1 MKDETPSAT
10 PEKPPISRYVPGL
23 SAKLL
28 LLTILF
34 VMLAEVLVFVPSV
47 SNFRRQWL
55 MERLA
60 AAQIASLA
68 AEAAPGGQLPSM
80 LRDELLER
88 AQVKAIAVKR
98 DDSRMLVIEMD
109 MPAEIDASYDLR
121 DASWL
126 TLIAD
131 ALMVYVTP
139 EDRVIRV
146 VGDPGFHEGETIE
159 VVMGEAPLKAAMIRY
174 GLDILGLSILIS
186 IITAALVYLT
196 LDAILV
202 KPMTKLTWNIVRF
215 SQRPEDPT
223 RIIAPSARRD
233 EIGTAER
240 ELSAMQRELAET
252 LSQKSRLAALGL
264 AVSKISHDLRNMLS
278 SAQLLSDR
286 LIAIK
291 DPTVQRLVPKLIA
304 SLDRAIRLCAQTLNY
319 GQAQETPPRRKRFA
333 LAPLVAEIGD
343 SLGLPRQRIGW
354 AVEVEPMLEV
364 DADRDQ
370 LYRVLSNL
378 TRNAVQA
385 LESEGEIEGE
395 IIVAGRREGA
405 VTVDRSGGHRPR
417 GHGEGPRP
425 SVRGVSGKRPQRW
438 NRAWTRHR
446 ARARAGPWRADRAD
460 RQRRRRHLPRHHP
473 RCGGGVEAGA
483 AAQRLNGG
491 SLGPRP
497 RQPCLCAGDG
507 LGRACLVPAS
517 LPRFFCAHAL
527 GLRLAFTSRLAFG
540 RSEAPV
546 AQLDR
551 APDYKSGGRSS
562 NPSGAPSPCS
572 MGASVRQ
579 RRRPIAEKML
589 RPRKGSGYG

>member
-1 MKDETPSAT
+1 VNDEAPNIK
-10 PEKPPISRYVPGL
+10 PEKQPMFRFVPGL

-68 AEAAPGGQLPSM
+68 AEAAPSGQLPPM

-98 DDSRMLVIEMD
+98 AASRSLIIEMD
-109 MPAEIDASYDLR
+109 MPDEIDASYDLR
-121 DASWL
+121 DASWMK
-126 TLIAD
+126 LIAD
-131 ALMVYVTP
+131 ALMVYVMP
-139 EDRVIRV
+139 DDRVIRV
-146 VGDPGFHEGETIE
+146 IGDPGFHQGESIE

-196 LDAILV
+196 LDALLV

-215 SQRPEDPT
+215 SERPEDPT
-223 RIIAPSARRD
+223 RVIEPSDRRD

-240 ELSAMQRELAET
+240 ELSAMQRELADT
-252 LSQKSRLAALGL
+252 LSQKTRLAALGL

-286 LIAIK
+286 LITVK

-319 GQAQETPPRRKRFA
+319 GQAQETPPRRKRFK
-333 LAPLVAEIGD
+333 LLPLVTEVGD
-343 SLGLPRQRIGW
+343 SLGLPRQRIAW
-354 AVEVEPMLEV
+354 VIEVEPMLEV

-378 TRNAVQA
+378 CRNAVQA
-385 LESEGEIEGE
+385 LESEGETDGE
-395 IIVAGRREGA
+395 IGVAGRREGA
-405 VTVDRSGGHRPR
+405 VTVIEVADT
-417 GHGEGPRP
+417 GPGVPDKARTHLFAAFQG
-425 SVRGVSGKRPQRW
+425 SVRK
-438 NRAWTRHR
+438 
-446 ARARAGPWRADRAD
+446 
-460 RQRRRRHLPRHHP
+460 
-473 RCGGGVEAGA
+473 GGT
-483 AAQRLNGG
+483 
-491 SLGPRP
+491 
-497 RQPCLCAGDG
+497 G
-507 LGRACLVPAS
+507 LGLAIAHELVQ
-517 LPRFFCAHAL
+517 AHGGQIAL
-527 GLRLAFTSRLAFG
+527 IDNEGGATFRVTIPDVVVELKGARRLSA
-540 RSEAPV
+540 
-546 AQLDR
+546 
-551 APDYKSGGRSS
+551 
-562 NPSGAPSPCS
+562 
-572 MGASVRQ
+572 
-579 RRRPIAEKML
+579 
-589 RPRKGSGYG
+589 

>member
-1 MKDETPSAT
+1 MNAKSPETPAKAAPT
-10 PEKPPISRYVPGL
+10 SRYVPGL

-98 DDSRMLVIEMD
+98 ADARLLIIEMD
-109 MPAEIDASYDLR
+109 MPAEIDAAFDLR
-121 DASWL
+121 EASWL

-131 ALMVYVTP
+131 ALMVYVAP
-139 EDRVIRV
+139 DDRVIRV
-146 VGDPGFHEGETIE
+146 VGEPGMGEGEMID

-186 IITAALVYLT
+186 IITATLVYLS
-196 LDAILV
+196 LDALLV

-215 SQRPEDPT
+215 SQAPEDPT
-223 RIIAPSARRD
+223 RVIAPSDRRD

-240 ELSAMQRELAET
+240 ELSAMQKELADT

-286 LIAIK
+286 LITVK

-304 SLDRAIRLCAQTLNY
+304 SLDRAIRLCARTLDY
-319 GQAQETPPRRKRFA
+319 GQAQETPPKRKRF
-333 LAPLVAEIGD
+333 PLVALVGDIGD
-343 SLGLPRQRIGW
+343 SLGLPRQGIDW
-354 AVEVEPMLEV
+354 TVEVEGSLQV

-378 TRNAVQA
+378 CRNAVQA
-385 LESEGEIEGE
+385 LESQGDAMGEIL
-395 IIVAGRREGA
+395 VSARREGS
-405 VTVDRSGGHRPR
+405 VTVIEVADSGP
-417 GHGEGPRP
+417 
-425 SVRGVSGKRPQRW
+425 GVPDK
-438 NRAWTRHR
+438 
-446 ARARAGPWRADRAD
+446 ARAHLFEAFQSVARKGGSGLGLAIAHELVQAHGGQITLVKNEGGATFRVTIPDVVVELERA
-460 RQRRRRHLPRHHP
+460 RRRR
-473 RCGGGVEAGA
+473 A
-483 AAQRLNGG
+483 
-491 SLGPRP
+491 
-497 RQPCLCAGDG
+497 
-507 LGRACLVPAS
+507 
-517 LPRFFCAHAL
+517 
-527 GLRLAFTSRLAFG
+527 
-540 RSEAPV
+540 
-546 AQLDR
+546 
-551 APDYKSGGRSS
+551 
-562 NPSGAPSPCS
+562 
-572 MGASVRQ
+572 
-579 RRRPIAEKML
+579 
-589 RPRKGSGYG
+589 